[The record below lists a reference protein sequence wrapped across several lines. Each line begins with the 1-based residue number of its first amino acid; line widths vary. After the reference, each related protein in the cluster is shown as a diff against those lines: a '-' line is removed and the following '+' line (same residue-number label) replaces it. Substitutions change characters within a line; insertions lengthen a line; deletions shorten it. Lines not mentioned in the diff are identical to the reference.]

1 MKIQI
6 QKEFFLE
13 NLALAVKF
21 TSSKFT
27 AQTALSGVYLKI
39 EKEEIHFYSSNL
51 NSYFH
56 SLNKMET
63 QGKADLTIE
72 PRKIIEFVSLLPPGK
87 VEFDIQEKQVVLLSG
102 KTKGAFPLLSATDFP
117 LPPKIKGTG
126 QKLKADFLS
135 KSLPLVLFATS
146 QDETRPTLNG
156 VQFQTNGE
164 IVMVATDGFRLSLI
178 REKKDI
184 DFPSVIVPGDF
195 LEEVLHN
202 LEGQKETVFSYSEEE
217 KMVMFKVGE
226 KEFYSRLIQGE
237 FPAYEKVIPAESTTS
252 AIVDREEL
260 LRNIKLISI
269 FAREFSNVVILDF
282 KKGSLS
288 LRPKIENQ
296 KEENIA
302 VQEGEIKGTEQ
313 KIAFNFRFLLEFL
326 SRVSAKKIVIEILR
340 PDAPAAFKLEGNPN
354 YLHIIMPVRIQE

>member
-6 QKEFFLE
+6 QKEIFLE
-13 NLALAVKF
+13 NLVLAVKF

-27 AQTALSGVYLKI
+27 AQTALSGIYLKI
-39 EKEEIHFYSSNL
+39 EKEKIHFYSSNL

-56 SLNKMET
+56 SSIKTEASEKT
-63 QGKADLTIE
+63 DLIIE
-72 PRKIIEFVSLLPPGK
+72 PRKTIEFVSLLPPGK
-87 VEFDIQEKQVVLLSG
+87 VELEIQEKQLIISNE
-102 KTKGAFPLLSATDFP
+102 KTKGVFPLLSVTDFP
-117 LPPKIKGTG
+117 LPPKMRGQE
-126 QKLKADFLS
+126 QKLKTEFLS
-135 KSLPLVLFATS
+135 KNLPLVLFSTS
-146 QDETRPTLNG
+146 QDDTRPILNG

-164 IVMVATDGFRLSLI
+164 IIMVATDGFRLSLI
-178 REKKDI
+178 REKKEI
-184 DFPSVIVPGDF
+184 DFPSTIVPGDF
-195 LEEVLHN
+195 LGEILHN
-202 LEGQKETVFSYSEEE
+202 LEGEKETAFSYSEEE

-252 AIVDREEL
+252 AVVDREEL

-302 VQEGEIKGTEQ
+302 VQEGEIKGQEQ

-326 SRVSAKKIVIEILR
+326 SRVSTKRVVIEVLR
-340 PDAPAAFKLEGNPN
+340 PDAPAAFRLEGNPN